1 MPVVRRPVPASADR
15 PSRALVEFVF
25 RLIHRA
31 ASAQIMERCPGLQ
44 VLSTKG
50 LVSAFPALTPSDK
63 GK

>member
-1 MPVVRRPVPASADR
+1 M
-15 PSRALVEFVF
+15 EFVF